1 MRVKLITPI
10 GMTCLTQKIEGNL
23 NFFSQWIVAA
33 GVQKRIIQQF
43 EGPTDIILT

>member
-1 MRVKLITPI
+1 MTVKLITPI

-33 GVQKRIIQQF
+33 GVRKRIIQQF
-43 EGPTDIILT
+43 EGSTDIILT